1 MKASLLGLALA
12 LLSLGVTADDSLL
25 AFEGGIGVHPVGG
38 INATSGLPTPN
49 IVRNTSPGGAPWV
62 IAKLRA
68 EVQVGGHI
76 SVAGRG
82 LLLGGGNG
90 IGTNGN
96 QTVRAVLFCG
106 PAATATSHGTG
117 AAGVP
122 LAANGDFRIND
133 TLAPPPPNPCTSPV
147 LLIVNTPGG
156 RWFAA
161 GIPAN
166 DRDDD

>member
-1 MKASLLGLALA
+1 MKASLLGLAIA
-12 LLSLGVTADDSLL
+12 LVSLGGSADDSLL

-38 INATSGLPTPN
+38 INAATGLPTPN

-62 IAKLRA
+62 IARLRA
-68 EVQVGGHI
+68 EVQVDARI

-106 PAATATSHGTG
+106 PAAAATSHSTS
-117 AAGVP
+117 AAGVA

-133 TLAPPPPNPCTSPV
+133 TLSPPPPNPCTTPV